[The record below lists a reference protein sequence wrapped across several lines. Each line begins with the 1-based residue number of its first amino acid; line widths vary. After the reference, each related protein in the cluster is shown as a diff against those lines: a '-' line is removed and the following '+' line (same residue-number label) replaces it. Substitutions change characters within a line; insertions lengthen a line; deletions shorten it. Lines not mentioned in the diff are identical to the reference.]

1 MEFLNKKQI
10 KRVCLILLVGVVW
23 LVLSDNVEAESGTKI
38 HFISLNYMTDA
49 ILLES
54 NGHYGMIDSGEDW
67 DYPNSERYPF
77 REGITVG
84 IGYEQQVI
92 HYLKQLG
99 VEKLDFYIATHA
111 HSDHIGSGDEILN
124 YFPTERLYVSEYKD
138 EYMYDAHGMDS
149 NDPYYF
155 ADAQENRL
163 WDNQYVYDQLIAAAK
178 ENGTQ
183 IITNLDY
190 PENEKFRSFSM
201 GDMNIEIL
209 NYERERDSEGKI
221 IPVNSENANC
231 LVALITA
238 FGKTALLT
246 SDIEPWVRNST
257 ECGDTAK
264 IALQLIERF
273 GTEET
278 SINQEIQVA
287 DSYESEIYEEQ
298 NGVVLSIPQGGANQE
313 ENKSKFIDETK
324 VNTDKTVSIDL
335 LKMSHHSV
343 DYNNTTFFLTSL
355 NPKTVVITGYE
366 SWYSARE
373 RACMPNSKVYA
384 TATDSAAVVSE
395 FTSTGIYT
403 GYIKIEPEWM
413 ELDGKRYYFDSN
425 GRTYTDGKIHK
436 IDGIE
441 YCFDEKGAVDDRGR
455 WVLSDDVWKY
465 WKGGQYICSDWIE
478 TDGILYYCDAQGK
491 MATGWQ
497 RIEGKD
503 YYFIQDGSLAKNMWI
518 NGHYVD
524 KNGVWIEKYST
535 ARWIMSGTS
544 WWYCFGNGEY
554 PIDRW
559 VIIDGVKYYFNI
571 DGWMATGWQMIGKEW
586 YYFDEGGN
594 TVTNTWIGDY
604 YLDGSGIWVQ
614 EKYRDKWMESQG
626 RWWYRHSDGSYIRA
640 KWENI
645 NGVWYYFD
653 EEGWM
658 AIGWQLIDDFWYYF
672 DTNGK
677 VVTNAWIGDCYVNES
692 GVWDMSIYHPQW
704 KESQGRWW
712 YQHSDGKYTMADWE
726 YLEGKW
732 YYFDEEGW
740 MVTGWY
746 CINDKWYY
754 MDAEGAKVTNA
765 WIGNYYVKDDGVMAT
780 SEWVDE
786 GRYYVDEMGIW
797 VSM

>member
-1 MEFLNKKQI
+1 
-10 KRVCLILLVGVVW
+10 
-23 LVLSDNVEAESGTKI
+23 
-38 HFISLNYMTDA
+38 
-49 ILLES
+49 
-54 NGHYGMIDSGEDW
+54 
-67 DYPNSERYPF
+67 
-77 REGITVG
+77 
-84 IGYEQQVI
+84 
-92 HYLKQLG
+92 
-99 VEKLDFYIATHA
+99 
-111 HSDHIGSGDEILN
+111 
-124 YFPTERLYVSEYKD
+124 
-138 EYMYDAHGMDS
+138 
-149 NDPYYF
+149 
-155 ADAQENRL
+155 
-163 WDNQYVYDQLIAAAK
+163 
-178 ENGTQ
+178 
-183 IITNLDY
+183 
-190 PENEKFRSFSM
+190 M

-586 YYFDEGGN
+586 YYCF
-594 TVTNTWIGDY
+594 
-604 YLDGSGIWVQ
+604 
-614 EKYRDKWMESQG
+614 
-626 RWWYRHSDGSYIRA
+626 
-640 KWENI
+640 
-645 NGVWYYFD
+645 YF
-653 EEGWM
+653 G
-658 AIGWQLIDDFWYYF
+658 
-672 DTNGK
+672 
-677 VVTNAWIGDCYVNES
+677 
-692 GVWDMSIYHPQW
+692 
-704 KESQGRWW
+704 
-712 YQHSDGKYTMADWE
+712 
-726 YLEGKW
+726 
-732 YYFDEEGW
+732 
-740 MVTGWY
+740 
-746 CINDKWYY
+746 
-754 MDAEGAKVTNA
+754 
-765 WIGNYYVKDDGVMAT
+765 
-780 SEWVDE
+780 
-786 GRYYVDEMGIW
+786 
-797 VSM
+797 